1 MGQLERPFRG
11 STEGSVN
18 MAAGRV
24 AAAQLV
30 LVVEDQPDTRMWL
43 AGIVGQAM
51 PGAEVVTFPR
61 LLEARGWLHGLDGK
75 DRARLRVALIDLGL
89 PDGSGI
95 ELIRELAEHFP
106 ETLPVVAT
114 VYDDDSYLFDAIAAG
129 AQGYLLKD
137 QDAEVLV
144 HRLRRMEDGEPPLSP
159 SIARRRMTHFR
170 RQPPPAP
177 TTEESA
183 LTPREL
189 EVLALLGRGS
199 RVPEAA
205 RRLGLTDHTVSTYV
219 KIIYRKLRISSR
231 AEAALEASR
240 RGLL

>member
-1 MGQLERPFRG
+1 MT
-11 STEGSVN
+11 S
-18 MAAGRV
+18 GRDD
-24 AAAQLV
+24 ATRLV
-30 LVVEDQPDTRMWL
+30 LVVEDQPDTRAWL
-43 AGIVGQAM
+43 AGVVGDAM
-51 PGAEVVTFPR
+51 PGADVVSHER
-61 LLEARGWLHGLDGK
+61 LGDARAWLSDLPAS
-75 DRARLRVALIDLGL
+75 DRDRLHLALVDLGL

-95 ELIRELAEHFP
+95 ELIRELADGFP
-106 ETLPVVAT
+106 QTLPVVAT
-114 VYDDDSYLFDAIAAG
+114 VYDDESYLFDAIAAG

-159 SIARRRMTHFR
+159 SIARRMMAHFR
-170 RQPPPAP
+170 RPEEPALP
-177 TTEESA
+177 SGPA
-183 LTPREL
+183 AADGVLTPREL

-205 RRLGLTDHTVSTYV
+205 RRLGLTEHTVSTYV

>member
-1 MGQLERPFRG
+1 MISN
-11 STEGSVN
+11 ST
-18 MAAGRV
+18 
-24 AAAQLV
+24 AQTVEAPLV
-30 LVVEDQPDTRMWL
+30 LIVEDQPDTRAWL
-43 AGIVGQAM
+43 GEVARQAI
-51 PGAEVVTFPR
+51 PGARTVSVGDLT
-61 LLEARGWLHGLDGK
+61 EARSWLRSLDGSS
-75 DRARLRVALIDLGL
+75 ARLKLALVDLGL

-95 ELIRELAEHFP
+95 DLIRELAESRP
-106 ETLPVVAT
+106 EVAAVVST

-137 QDAEVLV
+137 QDRDLIVQ
-144 HRLRRMEDGEPPLSP
+144 RLQRIGDGEPPLSP
-159 SIARRRMTHFR
+159 SIARRMLNHFR
-170 RQPPPAP
+170 TQPPARPIGPAAP
-177 TTEESA
+177 CDEETA

-189 EVLALLGRGS
+189 EVLALLGKGS

-205 RRLGLTDHTVSTYV
+205 RRLGLTDHTVATYV

>member
-1 MGQLERPFRG
+1 M
-11 STEGSVN
+11 
-18 MAAGRV
+18 V
-24 AAAQLV
+24 ASPAQADSSAMPLTPARLV
-30 LVVEDQPDTRMWL
+30 LVVEDQPETRDWL
-43 AGIVGQAM
+43 LELVREAM
-51 PGAEVVTFPR
+51 PQAELVTFGG
-61 LLEARGWLHGLDGK
+61 LVDALTWLRGLD
-75 DRARLRVALIDLGL
+75 DRDRGRIGLALVDLGL

-95 ELIRELAEHFP
+95 ELIRELAD
-106 ETLPVVAT
+106 TCADALPVVST

-137 QDAEVLV
+137 QDRELLL
-144 HRLRRMEDGEPPLSP
+144 HRLYRIKDGEPPLSP
-159 SIARRRMTHFR
+159 SIARRMMNYFR
-170 RQPPPAP
+170 REPTAVAAAPLPAV
-177 TTEESA
+177 EEGM

-205 RRLGLTDHTVSTYV
+205 RRLGLTEHTVSTYV

>member
-1 MGQLERPFRG
+1 MASGPQSAHEERTPASEAPR
-11 STEGSVN
+11 
-18 MAAGRV
+18 RV
-24 AAAQLV
+24 LI
-30 LVVEDQPDTRMWL
+30 VEDQPATRDWL
-43 AGIVGQAM
+43 AGVVRQVM
-51 PGAEVVTFPR
+51 PDAELAAFGNLGETR
-61 LLEARGWLHGLDGK
+61 KWLAALSAPDA
-75 DRARLRVALIDLGL
+75 ARLSLALVDLGL

-95 ELIRELAEHFP
+95 ELIRELADGFP
-106 ETLPVVAT
+106 DTLPVVSTA
-114 VYDDDSYLFDAIAAG
+114 YDDDSYLFDAIAAG

-137 QDAEVLV
+137 QDSELLI
-144 HRLRRMEDGEPPLSP
+144 HRLRRIEDGEPPLSP
-159 SIARRRMTHFR
+159 AIARRMMNYFR
-170 RQPPPAP
+170 SRPAEQPAP
-177 TTEESA
+177 EPVADSEAA

-205 RRLGLTDHTVSTYV
+205 RRLGLTEHTVSTYV

>member
-1 MGQLERPFRG
+1 MNR
-11 STEGSVN
+11 V
-18 MAAGRV
+18 AGRV
-24 AAAQLV
+24 VAARLV
-30 LVVEDQPDTRMWL
+30 MVVEDQPDTRMWL
-43 AGIVGQAM
+43 AGIVGQAL

-61 LLEARGWLHGLDGK
+61 LTEARAWLRALDGQ
-75 DRARLRVALIDLGL
+75 DRPRLGLALIDLGL

-95 ELIRELAEHFP
+95 DLIRELAEHFP
-106 ETLPVVAT
+106 DALPVVAT

-159 SIARRRMTHFR
+159 SIARRMMSHFR
-170 RQPPPAP
+170 RQPVSAAAPPRAGDEARP
-177 TTEESA
+177 SEEECA
-183 LTPREL
+183 LTPREI

-205 RRLGLTDHTVSTYV
+205 RRLGLTEHTVSTYV

>member
-1 MGQLERPFRG
+1 M
-11 STEGSVN
+11 V
-18 MAAGRV
+18 AGRV
-24 AAAQLV
+24 VAARLV
-30 LVVEDQPDTRMWL
+30 MVVEDQPDTRMWL
-43 AGIVGQAM
+43 AGIVGQAL

-61 LLEARGWLHGLDGK
+61 LTEARAWLRALDGR
-75 DRARLRVALIDLGL
+75 DRPRLGLALIDLGL

-95 ELIRELAEHFP
+95 DLIRELAEHFP
-106 ETLPVVAT
+106 DALPVVAT

-159 SIARRRMTHFR
+159 SIARRMMSHFR
-170 RQPPPAP
+170 RQPAPAP
-177 TTEESA
+177 ARPAPAGEESA

-205 RRLGLTDHTVSTYV
+205 RRLGLTEHTVSTYV

>member
-1 MGQLERPFRG
+1 
-11 STEGSVN
+11 

-30 LVVEDQPDTRMWL
+30 LVVEDQTDTRMWL

-61 LLEARGWLHGLDGK
+61 LLDARSWLHGLDGQ

-159 SIARRRMTHFR
+159 SIARRMMTHFR

-177 TTEESA
+177 ATEDSA

>member
-1 MGQLERPFRG
+1 MTSGSEPGRERNTSALQPPP
-11 STEGSVN
+11 
-18 MAAGRV
+18 RV
-24 AAAQLV
+24 LI
-30 LVVEDQPDTRMWL
+30 VEDQPATRDWL
-43 AGIVGQAM
+43 AGVVRQVIPA
-51 PGAEVVTFPR
+51 AELAIFGSLGETRP
-61 LLEARGWLHGLDGK
+61 WL
-75 DRARLRVALIDLGL
+75 AALSAQDAGRFTLALVDLGL

-95 ELIRELAEHFP
+95 ELIRELADGFP
-106 ETLPVVAT
+106 GALPVVCTA
-114 VYDDDSYLFDAIAAG
+114 YDDDSYLFDAIAAG

-137 QDAEVLV
+137 QDSDVLIQ
-144 HRLRRMEDGEPPLSP
+144 RLRRIEDGEPPLSP
-159 SIARRRMTHFR
+159 AIARRMMNYFR
-170 RQPPPAP
+170 GQPAERSSPGPAADS
-177 TTEESA
+177 EAA

-205 RRLGLTDHTVSTYV
+205 RRLGLTEHTVSTYV